1 MSAWP
6 TVWKVSQCEMS
17 EPTYLHQRE
26 IDMQVEF
33 LWFAQPCMSA
43 LCYSSAVALVL
54 SLGIGG
60 VALLSSA
67 NSSAA
72 SSAIWRLTVGSTLCL
87 LALVLVLKQLL
98 SSAVQDMGCV
108 RSYRRIMQLRSGGS
122 TDPLLMLT
130 VGLALMLCGVTVLLG
145 LGASDMLL
153 CGTLLLSCGSAVV
166 LSVVIYSLV
175 VHIWRRR
182 EMRMRRIQRRVRVY
196 TVSRQ
201 RSQMWRD
208 SAFSQAGLI

>member
-1 MSAWP
+1 
-6 TVWKVSQCEMS
+6 MS
-17 EPTYLHQRE
+17 EPTFLRQQVE
-26 IDMQVEF
+26 MQVEF
-33 LWFAQPCMSA
+33 WWFAEPCMSL
-43 LCYSSAVALVL
+43 LCYSSSVALVL

-67 NSSAA
+67 SSSAA
-72 SSAIWRLTVGSTLCL
+72 SSAIWRLTVGSALCL

-108 RSYRRIMQLRSGGS
+108 HNYRRIMQLRSGGS
-122 TDPLLMLT
+122 TDPLLMLA

-145 LGASDMLL
+145 LGTSDMLL
-153 CGTLLLSCGSAVV
+153 CGMLLLSCGSAVV
-166 LSVVIYSLV
+166 LSVVVYGV
-175 VHIWRRR
+175 VVYVWGRRERRR
-182 EMRMRRIQRRVRVY
+182 RIPRRVRVY

-201 RSQMWRD
+201 RSHMWRD